1 MTSNTGQGGKTPLPD
16 MTQSDLRDLGMEE
29 VGYVRKYSVKGKP
42 AWVLHAADGTAL
54 AVQEN
59 MPALQSSLQHHDL
72 DIVSVH

>member
-1 MTSNTGQGGKTPLPD
+1 MTQNPQYNDKNTLGS
-16 MTQSDLRDLGMEE
+16 MTQSDLRELGLEE

-59 MPALQSSLQHHDL
+59 MPALQDSMQHHDL

>member
-1 MTSNTGQGGKTPLPD
+1 MTSNTMQGGKTPQMA
-16 MTQSDLRDLGMEE
+16 MTQNDLRELGLEQ
-29 VGYVRKYSVKGKP
+29 VGYVRRYSVKGKP

-59 MPALQSSLQHHDL
+59 MPALQLSMQHHDL